1 MLCAALAAGDLS
13 FRISNTFQLLDLKC
27 FLRLHMLPWSTLN
40 FALQM
45 LH

>member
-13 FRISNTFQLLDLKC
+13 TNISNTFQLLDLRC
-27 FLRLHMLPWSTLN
+27 FLRSYMLPWSTLN